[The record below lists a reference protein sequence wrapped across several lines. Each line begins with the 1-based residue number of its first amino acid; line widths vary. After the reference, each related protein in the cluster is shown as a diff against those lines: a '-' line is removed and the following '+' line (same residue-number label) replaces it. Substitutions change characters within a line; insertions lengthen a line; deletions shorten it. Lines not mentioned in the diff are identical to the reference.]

1 MKRIIGIDPGLL
13 RTGWGII
20 ESVGNNR
27 AYVASGVIL
36 PPAKLPLAERLGRI
50 FGELSSVIDMW
61 KPTEV
66 AIEITFVNK
75 NPETS
80 LLLGHARG
88 AAMLAFGVR
97 EMPVFEYEANKI
109 KRAISAT
116 GHADKD
122 QVARMVYM
130 LLPGAREKTDTNKAD
145 ETDALAIALAHSNL
159 T

>member
-1 MKRIIGIDPGLL
+1 MRIIGIDPGLL
-13 RTGWGII
+13 RTGWGVI
-20 ESVGNNR
+20 EASGNSR

-36 PPAKLPLAERLGRI
+36 PSAKLPLAERLGHI
-50 FGELSSVIDMW
+50 FRELSALIDLWQPDQM
-61 KPTEV
+61 

-75 NPETS
+75 NPDTS

-88 AAMLAFGVR
+88 AAMLAFGIR
-97 EMPVFEYEANKI
+97 EIPVFEYEATKI

-122 QVARMVYM
+122 QIARTVYM
-130 LLPGAREKTDTNKAD
+130 LMPGARAADPRPAD

-159 T
+159 C